1 MQNPMPTIL
10 VVINHVVVDVATGGI
25 LHNGV
30 IAIVTLIEEV
40 IALIETGMGKIVM
53 GFKTVMENAHRTERG
68 IFEKMMPLL
77 VPL

>member
-40 IALIETGMGKIVM
+40 TALIETGMGKIVM
-53 GFKTVMENAHRTERG
+53 GFKTVMENAHRTERE
-68 IFEKMMPLL
+68 IFAKMMP
-77 VPL
+77 PLAPR